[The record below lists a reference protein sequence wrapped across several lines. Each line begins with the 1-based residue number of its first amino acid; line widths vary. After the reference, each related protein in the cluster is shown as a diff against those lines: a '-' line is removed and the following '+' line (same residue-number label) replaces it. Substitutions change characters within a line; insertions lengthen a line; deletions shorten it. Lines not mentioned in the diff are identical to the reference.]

1 MVAMVR
7 HFQNSSC
14 LNFICC
20 NHSRIKCDILLLAFG
35 GEEPWGIKWKK
46 HLTILWG
53 FICNFNYISMK
64 GSTLIAHLYP
74 VTSFL
79 VSSLGVSGEL
89 QRKLEDVMIDRN
101 LLILGK
107 ILGEGKQFNP
117 FKIWDK
123 KVSSSQ

>member
-1 MVAMVR
+1 
-7 HFQNSSC
+7 
-14 LNFICC
+14 
-20 NHSRIKCDILLLAFG
+20 
-35 GEEPWGIKWKK
+35 
-46 HLTILWG
+46 
-53 FICNFNYISMK
+53 MK
-64 GSTLIAHLYP
+64 GSTLTSHLSP

-79 VSSLGVSGEL
+79 VSSLGVSEEL